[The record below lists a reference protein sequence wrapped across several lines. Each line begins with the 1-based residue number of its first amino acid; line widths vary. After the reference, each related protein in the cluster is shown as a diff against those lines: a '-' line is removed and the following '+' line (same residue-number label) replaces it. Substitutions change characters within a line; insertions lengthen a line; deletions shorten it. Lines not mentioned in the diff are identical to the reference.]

1 VISSR
6 KRIRF
11 TAKRPTRRDWP
22 NANARCNRKDSHW
35 HSICTVPVTYA
46 AMINFTLQ
54 HPNQH
59 QQSDLHTAYDDP
71 HSDNVP
77 PGRDERSAEY
87 PLVGPALAFGLD
99 DAGAAA
105 VDGREAA
112 ELAGSEGMRMV
123 VGGRVGGG
131 RGRGRGCGWRGG
143 VRVALAVVRR
153 LFPGPW
159 DGGGCVRRLGVCL
172 SGGGVIA
179 GTIGIRRIVALTTT
193 AAVQATANRVELE
206 FVR

>member
-1 VISSR
+1 MYSARTYVI
-6 KRIRF
+6 II
-11 TAKRPTRRDWP
+11 DL
-22 NANARCNRKDSHW
+22 
-35 HSICTVPVTYA
+35 
-46 AMINFTLQ
+46 TLQ

-59 QQSDLHTAYDDP
+59 QQSDLHTAYDDA

-77 PGRDERSAEY
+77 PSRNKRSAEY
-87 PLVGPALAFGLD
+87 PLVGPALALCLD

-105 VDGREAA
+105 VDGREPA
-112 ELAGSEGMRMV
+112 ELAGSEGMWMV
-123 VGGRVGGG
+123 VGGRAGGG
-131 RGRGRGCGWRGG
+131 RGRGFGWRDG